1 MCAFDG
7 TQDFPDCCGS
17 QVPEGYNVQYNLQ
30 NPPPLSEGGRA
41 SERSKGP
48 HPPLLQIMRFHQA
61 YLEKSM
67 VVFCCPTN
75 SSHRFAQKV
84 SYKQLMPRGRQFLML
99 IIAIRECYFSF
110 VFSFGFEIIN

>member
-1 MCAFDG
+1 MSAFDG

-41 SERSKGP
+41 SERSKSP
-48 HPPLLQIMRFHQA
+48 HPPLLQIMRYHQA

-67 VVFCCPTN
+67 VVFCPTN

-84 SYKQLMPRGRQFLML
+84 SRKQLMPGGRQFLML
-99 IIAIRECYFSF
+99 IIAVRVLFFFC
-110 VFSFGFEIIN
+110 VFFWL